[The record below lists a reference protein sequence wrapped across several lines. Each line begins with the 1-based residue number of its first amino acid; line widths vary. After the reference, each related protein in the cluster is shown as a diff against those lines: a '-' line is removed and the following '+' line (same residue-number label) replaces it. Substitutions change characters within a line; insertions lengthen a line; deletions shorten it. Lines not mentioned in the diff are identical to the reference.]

1 MKDGKSNNNVIM
13 NYLKKYSLIIIAS
26 VAYYETQSTIQKT
39 IKIDHRIE
47 IVVENREIRWRYTG
61 IASMNGVNH
70 L

>member
-1 MKDGKSNNNVIM
+1 MKDGKSNNKVIM

-47 IVVENREIRWRYTG
+47 IVVENRETG
-61 IASMNGVNH
+61 
-70 L
+70 